1 MENPFETVEVKRK
14 PRIKKNYTLDEL
26 FEIFPEESVE
36 SIELKKKISEKVKNT
51 IQGNDFLVFK
61 ITQML
66 FDKYFYDIRYSDEQ
80 DIDDIIIV
88 EKEFEMFKTI

>member
-1 MENPFETVEVKRK
+1 MENPFESVEIKRK
-14 PRIKKNYTLDEL
+14 PRIKKNYTLEQL
-26 FEIFPEESVE
+26 FEIFPEESLE
-36 SIELKKKISEKVKNT
+36 SIELKKKISKKVKNT
-51 IQGNDFLVFK
+51 IKGNDFLVFK